1 MIKVKRLNGK
11 EFVVNGELIMYI
23 EETPDTVITLTNGQ
37 KIVVQQSVDEVIDEV
52 IGYKSKINNF
62 KNM

>member
-1 MIKVKRLNGK
+1 MLKVKRLNGK

-37 KIVVQQSVDEVIDEV
+37 KIVVKEAVDDVIEKMLE
-52 IGYKSKINNF
+52 YKWKINNF
-62 KNM
+62 KNI